1 MSSTICWGRMHCD
14 HTAWKPHQQ
23 SLHLMPPVPHLSRL
37 CVPSP
42 LPPLLRLTANY
53 SPTPVSFLP
62 PAPQVHFIQ
71 LSRTLAQ
78 TTQGLNSSVRFSFL
92 GTTHHLPELT
102 PNFSGHFRPWLLGND
117 MLSLFASFP
126 WITDMTSTHPQNP
139 CFSRNILYFSV
150 FMHLLFCAHL
160 KCTPQ
165 TAICPN
171 VTFCKAHLKCSYCFN
186 EIGTSF
192 LSLSW
197 ASTQLAPLFS
207 RSHI

>member
-1 MSSTICWGRMHCD
+1 MPSTLCWGRTHCE

-23 SLHLMPPVPHLSRL
+23 NLHLMHLCHTYHVCVCPPHCHLCWAL
-37 CVPSP
+37 P
-42 LPPLLRLTANY
+42 LITVLLL
-53 SPTPVSFLP
+53 SVSLP

-78 TTQGLNSSVRFSFL
+78 TTHGLNSSARFSFP
-92 GTTHHLPELT
+92 GTTPHPPELT

-139 CFSRNILYFSV
+139 CFSRNIPYFSI

-171 VTFCKAHLKCSYCFN
+171 VTFCKAHLKCSCFN
-186 EIGTSF
+186 
-192 LSLSW
+192 
-197 ASTQLAPLFS
+197 
-207 RSHI
+207 